1 MVAKGHLNLVKY
13 VSCYELAV
21 NDMIVCCSPALPP
34 SLAKILMIVILIII
48 YGSVFE
54 ILTINIELTTKIGE
68 KFLNVRTKFGNDF
81 PNFSFLYPLGVM
93 TISVR

>member
-1 MVAKGHLNLVKY
+1 LSQIFLRSHCLWLLASIGIKSLSKIMVAKGHLNLVKY

-54 ILTINIELTTKIGE
+54 NTH
-68 KFLNVRTKFGNDF
+68 
-81 PNFSFLYPLGVM
+81 YQY
-93 TISVR
+93 